1 VKSDLFM
8 ESFKTRLYQIIF
20 GTDTKPGRLFDKV
33 LIWAILLSITVVI
46 LESLKPLRSD
56 YYIFFIYT
64 EWFFTI
70 LFTIEYLTRIWISP
84 KPYRYIFS
92 YLGIVDFLSILPT
105 YLSLIFAGTHVLIVI
120 RAIRLL
126 RVFRIFKLNYF
137 LGQGELIVIAIRSS
151 MRKIGVFLF
160 AILNLVIIIGTLMY
174 VVEGEANGFDSIP
187 RSIYWAIVTITTVGY
202 GDISPQTSLGQ
213 FISSII
219 MIVGYSII
227 AVPTGIVSAEITK
240 QQYKKKNPKCMNC
253 GTEISETDNYCSVCG
268 NKLLKDQGLSV

>member
-1 VKSDLFM
+1 MQSIKA
-8 ESFKTRLYQIIF
+8 KLYQIIF
-20 GTDTKPGRLFDKV
+20 GTDTKPGRLFDIM
-33 LIWAILLSITVVI
+33 LLWAILISITVVI
-46 LESLKPLRSD
+46 LESLHPLRAQ
-56 YYIFFIYT
+56 YPLFFIYT

-70 LFTIEYLTRIWISP
+70 LFTIEYFTRIWISP

-92 YLGIVDFLSILPT
+92 YLGIVDLLSIIPT
-105 YLSLIFAGTHVLIVI
+105 YLSLIFIGTHVLIVI

-137 LGQGELIVIAIRSS
+137 LGQGELIVLAIRSS

-160 AILNLVIIIGTLMY
+160 AILNIVIIIGALMY

-219 MIVGYSII
+219 MIVGYSLI
-227 AVPTGIVSAEITK
+227 AIPTGIVSAEITK
-240 QQYKKKNPKCMNC
+240 QQYKKKTPACMNC
-253 GTEISETDNYCSVCG
+253 GTEVSENDNFCSVCG
-268 NKLLKDQGLSV
+268 NKLLKE

>member
-1 VKSDLFM
+1 MVNFRK
-8 ESFKTRLYQIIF
+8 KLYQIIF
-20 GTDTKPGRLFDKV
+20 GTDTRLGRLFDIV
-33 LIWAILLSITVVI
+33 LLWAILLSITIVI
-46 LESLKPLRSD
+46 FESLKPLRLQ
-56 YYIFFIYT
+56 YPLFFVYT

-70 LFTIEYLTRIWISP
+70 LFTIEYFTRIWVSP
-84 KPYRYIFS
+84 KPFNYIFS
-92 YLGIVDFLSILPT
+92 YLGIVDLLSIIPT
-105 YLSLIFAGTHVLIVI
+105 YLSLFFAGTHVLIVI

-137 LGQGELIVIAIRSS
+137 LGQGELIVIALKTS

-160 AILNLVIIIGTLMY
+160 AILNIVVIIGALMY

-240 QQYKKKNPKCMNC
+240 QRYKQKQPKCRNC
-253 GTEISETDNYCSVCG
+253 GDVLNFDDNFCSDCGEKISE
-268 NKLLKDQGLSV
+268 